1 MNPFTDETHEWPRF
15 SHVLDSITQ
24 RKPYARS
31 AIQLFR
37 RALLGVPL
45 GRSVLA
51 AALEQ
56 LRTTR
61 GPKKLSPTQAALIRL
76 CMNDLSGENNMPERL
91 DTSLNQPAYL
101 CGRLLALYDA
111 LQYAER
117 GWVRSSLADRYYS
130 LASTNP
136 AQAFPKIEEVGLKH
150 LTRLRRVNQ
159 DAAARLERDLQEV
172 HMRLAE
178 LGGTFPGALSLEDQ
192 GRFAIAFHHQKAAT
206 IARAA
211 APKPEPRTELAP
223 VPVA

>member
-1 MNPFTDETHEWPRF
+1 
-15 SHVLDSITQ
+15 
-24 RKPYARS
+24 
-31 AIQLFR
+31 
-37 RALLGVPL
+37 
-45 GRSVLA
+45 
-51 AALEQ
+51 
-56 LRTTR
+56 
-61 GPKKLSPTQAALIRL
+61 
-76 CMNDLSGENNMPERL
+76 MPERL

-150 LTRLRRVNQ
+150 LTRLRRVNR

-211 APKPEPRTELAP
+211 APRPEAELTP
-223 VPVA
+223 VPVPVPVS